1 MGKDEPRRER
11 EEEERV
17 DEPIGE
23 KRILWKVRAAKANQ
37 PSVTRVK
44 LISFN
49 TVVAAG
55 CLLCMQSLGLSLFS
69 VKKHPY
75 ITYYP
80 CAYI

>member
-11 EEEERV
+11 EEEEERV

-69 VKKHPY
+69 V
-75 ITYYP
+75 
-80 CAYI
+80 